1 MNRTDLYA
9 IDERSLAE
17 ITTEAMKILCREIGV
32 VDTLRFV
39 RQYTTGYGDYTAQ
52 REQLFAGTTLD
63 RIVEEI
69 KGTRKHGHSGQMK
82 KVPHMKTT
90 RSKRNHSSQAGRQKT
105 I

>member
-1 MNRTDLYA
+1 MIRET
-9 IDERSLAE
+9 RPLAE
-17 ITTEAMKILCREIGV
+17 ITTEALKILCREIGV

-52 REQLFAGTTLD
+52 REQLFAKTTLD

-69 KGTRKHGHSGQMK
+69 KGTRKRGLSEQTKGASHK
-82 KVPHMKTT
+82 KAT
-90 RSKRNHSSQAGRQKT
+90 RSKRNHKPRAGRQKA